1 MEEILKLDDTVYRL
15 YISEE
20 EIQKRVAELG
30 KEITNDFRGQIP
42 VFVGVLNGS
51 FLFFADLLK
60 HIEIDCEVDFIKL
73 SSYGNEME
81 TSGTVVIKKD
91 FSADL
96 EGRHVILVEDI
107 VDSGLSLQFL
117 RKYIARHKPASI
129 KFVTLLKKIGTNRV
143 PTEID
148 YMGFEID
155 DRFVIGYGLDFA
167 QLKRNLRNIYQ
178 VIEEKSRGKQ

>member
-1 MEEILKLDDTVYRL
+1 MEEILKLDNAVYRL
-15 YISEE
+15 YLSEE
-20 EIQKRVAELG
+20 EIQRRIAELG
-30 KEITNDFRGQIP
+30 KTITNDFRGKIP

-96 EGRHVILVEDI
+96 EGRHIILVEDI

-117 RKYIARHKPASI
+117 RRYIARHNPLSI
-129 KFVTLLKKIGTNRV
+129 NFVTLLKKKGTARV
-143 PTEID
+143 PVEID
-148 YMGFEID
+148 YTGFEIED
-155 DRFVIGYGLDFA
+155 KFVIGYGLDYA

-178 VIEEKSRGKQ
+178 VIEEKK